1 MPRNVKSTLT
11 MLFVTLTSAIA
22 SPAHATGPLQ
32 PPGLNHAVNTA
43 VQQIRQ
49 KYGIPGVAVGVTIE
63 GTHYFYNYGIASKDT
78 RDPITPHTLFE
89 IGSFSKTV
97 TGTLACYAIAQGKLS
112 LSDHVSDDWPAL
124 RGSSFD
130 RVSVL
135 SVGTHTAGLPLFVP
149 DSIRSDQQLTT
160 YLRNWQPAHPIGSE
174 RIYSNVG
181 IGVLGQ
187 VTANRLGQ
195 PFDDAVQNTLL
206 PKLGMKHTY
215 LHVPSTQMHDYAQG
229 YTKDDAPVRLNA
241 GALASQAYG
250 IRSDT
255 TDLVRFLD
263 VNLQV
268 VPLDEPL
275 QRAMACMHTG
285 YYAAGQFVQNLVWEQ
300 YPYPVSLDTL
310 LAGNSPDVIYKGMK
324 ASKLTPPLPPQSQA
338 LIDKT
343 GSTNGFSTYVAFI
356 PALKI
361 GVVIL
366 ANRSYPIDARV
377 TAVYQILT
385 ALANRQGR

>member
-1 MPRNVKSTLT
+1 MKSTTLN
-11 MLFVTLTSAIA
+11 MLFVALTCATA
-22 SPAHATGPLQ
+22 SPAHAAGPLQ
-32 PPGLNHAVNTA
+32 PPGLSHAVDTT

-49 KYGIPGVAVGVTIE
+49 QYGIPGVAVGVTVD
-63 GTHYFYNYGIASKDT
+63 GAHYFYNYGIASKDT
-78 RDPITPHTLFE
+78 RDPITRHTLFE

-97 TGTLACYAIAQGKLS
+97 TGTLACYAMAQGKLS
-112 LSDHVSDDWPAL
+112 LSDRASDDWPVL

-135 SVGTHTAGLPLFVP
+135 NLGTHTAGLPLFVP
-149 DSIRSDQQLTT
+149 DSLRSDQQLSA
-160 YLRNWQPAHPIGSE
+160 YLRNWRPAHPPGSE

-181 IGVLGQ
+181 VGVLGQ
-187 VTANRLGQ
+187 LAANRLHQ

-206 PKLGMKHTY
+206 PKLGMTHTY
-215 LHVPSTQMHDYAQG
+215 LDVPSTQMHDYAQG

-275 QRAMACMHTG
+275 QRAIACMHTG
-285 YYAAGQFVQNLVWEQ
+285 YYTAGPFVQDLVWEQ
-300 YPYPVSLDTL
+300 YPYPVALDTL
-310 LAGNSPDVIYKGMK
+310 LAGNSPDVIYKGLK
-324 ASKLTPPLPPQSQA
+324 ASELTPPLPPQSKA

-356 PALKI
+356 PALRM

-377 TAVYQILT
+377 TAAYQILS
-385 ALANRQGR
+385 ALASRQKR